1 MGGTNMYISFGTPG
15 RGWLQIF
22 LYWTFRPERVAL
34 YVQFVNVAHRYYA
47 GDTEVVLSCILLQ
60 PKNDTLFRQ
69 S

>member
-1 MGGTNMYISFGTPG
+1 MYISFGTPG

-47 GDTEVVLSCILLQ
+47 GDTEVVLSCIFI
-60 PKNDTLFRQ
+60 T